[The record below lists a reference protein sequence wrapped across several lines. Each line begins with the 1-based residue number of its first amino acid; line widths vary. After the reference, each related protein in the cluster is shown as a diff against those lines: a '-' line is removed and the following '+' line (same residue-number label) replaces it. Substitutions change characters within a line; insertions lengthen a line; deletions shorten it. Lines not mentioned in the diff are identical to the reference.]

1 MEVRISIIMPLY
13 NAESTLREAAASIL
27 TQDVDGLELLL
38 VDDGSTDKTA
48 ALCHQLSQQDSRVR
62 IISQKNAGICA
73 ARNRGLSAAT
83 GIYIGFCDD
92 DDILLPGAL
101 RLLVDTAE
109 QGQYDIVRADY
120 ELLREGP
127 EAGFSKQQHDPGVRC
142 ELRREGYAVF
152 LQNSGPQFVWN
163 ALYRRSAVAEIRF
176 DERCRVGLEDFIF
189 NMAVYA
195 RTDCAVYLPQA
206 VYRHFER
213 AQSTS
218 VCQSAKALRGR
229 IQALEPWMAA
239 EYAAIQKRCAA
250 PERQK
255 MWTLRKTEAITFL
268 MHQLRDA
275 KAPAALRRYAWR
287 TLRQVLAAYPA
298 KPLDFLRGAGQNKK
312 KAAALLL
319 YQLRMQRLYD
329 LFPEKHKVSEE
340 MP

>member
-1 MEVRISIIMPLY
+1 MAVQISIIMPLY
-13 NAESTLREAAASIL
+13 NAESTLQEAAASIL
-27 TQDVDGLELLL
+27 AQDVDGLELLL
-38 VDDGSTDKTA
+38 VDDGSTDGTA

-83 GIYIGFCDD
+83 GTYIGFCDD

-109 QGQYDIVRADY
+109 NGQYDMVRADY
-120 ELLREGP
+120 ELLREG
-127 EAGFSKQQHDPGVRC
+127 ANATFSEQKHEPGMLC
-142 ELRREGYAVF
+142 NLRQDGYAAF

-163 ALYRRSAVAEIRF
+163 AVYRRSVVAQIRF
-176 DERCRVGLEDFIF
+176 DERCRFGLEDFIF

-229 IQALEPWMAA
+229 VQALGPWMAA
-239 EYAAIQKRCAA
+239 EYAAIQKRCAT
-250 PERQK
+250 PERPRVW
-255 MWTLRKTEAITFL
+255 MLRKTEAITFL

-275 KAPAALRRYAWR
+275 KAPRALRRYAWR
-287 TLRQVLAAYPA
+287 TLRQVLAAYPG
-298 KPLDFLRGAGQNKK
+298 KPLDFLHGAGQNKK

-319 YQLRMQRLYD
+319 YQLRMQKVYD
-329 LFPEKHKVSEE
+329 LLPDRQSTK
-340 MP
+340 